1 MEKKEIHVIFWWE
14 NLSDNGRLEGREGG
28 EIVMYDKEVG
38 CDGERWEVAGTGLG
52 WCLMVGFGIK
62 YI

>member
-1 MEKKEIHVIFWWE
+1 
-14 NLSDNGRLEGREGG
+14 LEGREGG